1 MKKLKDINTLITY
14 KGDLVTPEEL
24 AGILGV
30 SMDFEIVEPGED
42 VSWFEKAMITLD
54 RKGELN

>member
-24 AGILGV
+24 AEKLGV
-30 SMDFEIVEPGED
+30 SMEFELVEPTED
-42 VSWFEKAMITLD
+42 VSWFEKAMIMLD